1 MRSNSFWV
9 VTRRLIRW
17 RLEAIHTKTHMY
29 CIVLANCPHGTW
41 QRSEWKRTFLKTGL
55 RVEKN
60 AALSFSCGRR
70 IRILSE
76 TMTPSPHPST
86 SSLRPLNPATSH
98 NNNGELLLVFM
109 FLACSVSSSLFLVNF
124 KRHLEACN
132 MNYRVFCHFQ
142 WIRMDVN
149 ILETML
155 RKMEGKKDCFS
166 TCGPI
171 MRWNCC
177 CDLHPSLRGSWYV
190 SALHAYVNSQEMLS
204 GNVSNPCCFSC

>member
-1 MRSNSFWV
+1 MRNYCFPFSNRYAVKNGSGSERRRGEFPLGWGSESHMRSNSFWV

-41 QRSEWKRTFLKTGL
+41 QCSEWKCTFLKTGL

-124 KRHLEACN
+124 KCHLEACN

-155 RKMEGKKDCFS
+155 RKMEEKKIVLVRVD
-166 TCGPI
+166 
-171 MRWNCC
+171 
-177 CDLHPSLRGSWYV
+177 
-190 SALHAYVNSQEMLS
+190 Q
-204 GNVSNPCCFSC
+204 